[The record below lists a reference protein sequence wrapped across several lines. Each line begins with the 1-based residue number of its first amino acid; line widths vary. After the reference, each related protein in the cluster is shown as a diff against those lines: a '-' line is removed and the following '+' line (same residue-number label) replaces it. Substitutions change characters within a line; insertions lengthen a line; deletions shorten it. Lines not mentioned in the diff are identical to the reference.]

1 MHCRSPLLLYN
12 VQIACETSQ
21 YKVDHWNGGHIKYK
35 KPERKDCCLTTAPR
49 ISLQKLRKGD
59 YVDSNKESSDTGACF
74 KRTWT
79 RYWKRWWLKFTWNP
93 QRYTCPR
100 NVTSPPLINI
110 FGLLLPPETK
120 TLLFPLR
127 KMHAC
132 FTQTLAEKPCLN
144 EWNNLV
150 MYHWIN
156 L

>member
-1 MHCRSPLLLYN
+1 MYKSRVKQASTKLIIEMEATSNTRS
-12 VQIACETSQ
+12 Q
-21 YKVDHWNGGHIKYK
+21 KG
-35 KPERKDCCLTTAPR
+35 RDCCLTTAPR

-59 YVDSNKESSDTGACF
+59 YVDSNKESSDTGARF

-110 FGLLLPPETK
+110 FGLLLPPQTK

-132 FTQTLAEKPCLN
+132 FTQSLAEKPCLN